1 MKLKNKILSALTTLL
16 LSCQHSPA
24 YAQIVDNSL
33 NTTTL
38 NLYADVVEQ
47 DSIIFPVSSE
57 KQEYIP
63 CLAIADFSF
72 NAMLAHQYGVSE
84 EVQLSLAPV
93 PTTQDEAIL
102 KVLLDGIIHDA
113 NIFPVYDD
121 MSDKVE
127 VSERFSK
134 VIYDICKGGK

>member
-1 MKLKNKILSALTTLL
+1 MKKFIICFMCILLF
-16 LSCQHSPA
+16 SCHPVTNPA
-24 YAQIVDNSL
+24 FAS
-33 NTTTL
+33 
-38 NLYADVVEQ
+38 VVEQ

-72 NAMLAHQYGVSE
+72 TAMLAHQYGVSKE
-84 EVQLSLAPV
+84 AQLSLAPV
-93 PTTQDEAIL
+93 PTTQDEAML

-127 VSERFSK
+127 VSERFSE
-134 VIYDICKGGK
+134 VIYNICKGEK